1 MFFLDHCLSFC
12 PFSFSYCIV
21 YFFDL
26 RLLFTS
32 LVSSNLYLEHLC
44 KRFSIFNKNR
54 ISYQYARC
62 YSGMPLTNINDAM
75 LTGRLMITV
84 EQYQMLYLISF
95 YLPLLYTFANKLSL
109 L

>member
-1 MFFLDHCLSFC
+1 M
-12 PFSFSYCIV
+12 
-21 YFFDL
+21 
-26 RLLFTS
+26 
-32 LVSSNLYLEHLC
+32 
-44 KRFSIFNKNR
+44 
-54 ISYQYARC
+54 C